1 MTELC
6 IKIKT
11 TINSLFEHSPKVIYE
26 LLNKLFLIIYLC
38 QYEIYYKKPMGC
50 PLKICQISTLRYL
63 YTHLLWLWLVHLIQE
78 SESVSWLFQLVQ
90 LSHPLFLRV
99 QMLKIWANWSKYNET
114 LWLKSSNQVARNL
127 ESTKN
132 LKSQLFWNL

>member
-26 LLNKLFLIIYLC
+26 LLNKLFLIIYLR

-63 YTHLLWLWLVHLIQE
+63 YTHLLWL
-78 SESVSWLFQLVQ
+78 
-90 LSHPLFLRV
+90 
-99 QMLKIWANWSKYNET
+99 
-114 LWLKSSNQVARNL
+114 
-127 ESTKN
+127 
-132 LKSQLFWNL
+132 